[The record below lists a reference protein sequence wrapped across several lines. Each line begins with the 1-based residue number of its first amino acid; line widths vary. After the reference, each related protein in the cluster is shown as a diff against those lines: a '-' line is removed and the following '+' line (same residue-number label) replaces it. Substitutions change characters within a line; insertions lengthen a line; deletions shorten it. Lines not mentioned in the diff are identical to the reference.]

1 MNKLFVLNKKANNTA
16 FKTFGIAHMMQDIN
30 GVAWGSWG
38 ACDQKQKTNYIQV
51 TTTGEYPLFDTVW
64 PPLWK
69 NLGMPQGNKGLG
81 HRWT

>member
-51 TTTGEYPLFDTVW
+51 ATTGEYPLFDTVW
-64 PPLWK
+64 PPFEKTWVC
-69 NLGMPQGNKGLG
+69 P
-81 HRWT
+81 RVIEV

>member
-1 MNKLFVLNKKANNTA
+1 MFWTKKQTNYTA

-51 TTTGEYPLFDTVW
+51 ATTGEYPLFDTVCDTD
-64 PPLWK
+64 PPLK
-69 NLGMPQGNKGLG
+69 KLGYAPG
-81 HRWT
+81 